1 MIAFQVPAVPTHF
14 FSQHYISTRIG
25 AFVAGGG
32 VVRVLVFMSQSMPP
46 LPAKAGWWA
55 TWIYQVM
62 KGVSGLD
69 PNATVVP
76 PSGAAK

>member
-1 MIAFQVPAVPTHF
+1 MIFFQVPAVPTHF

-25 AFVAGGG
+25 AFIAGGG
-32 VVRVLVFMSQSMPP
+32 AGRVALYVSKSLAP
-46 LPAKAGWWA
+46 LPANAGWWKTTA
-55 TWIYQVM
+55 YNIL
-62 KGVSGLD
+62 KGASGLD